1 MIKTDRF
8 VLDILSDKY
17 LDNVYNMLSDEEVTM
32 YLNMNK
38 HNDINDTKKL
48 LLDYYNDKDKYPFVI
63 LDNDRFVGVFLI
75 KLDLFDED
83 CFEFTIYIDKSYWNK
98 GVYTEVLPYMTDY
111 AFKEIGTG
119 NFRGFV
125 MENNLASRRVL
136 EKCNFTLEKIFKVDG
151 IEGNIYS
158 YLITKED
165 YLK

>member
-17 LDNVYNMLSDEEVTM
+17 LDNVYKMLSDEEVIL
-32 YLNMNK
+32 YLNMDK
-38 HNDINDTKKL
+38 HKDIDDTKNL
-48 LLDYYNDKDKYPFVI
+48 FLDYSNDKDKYPFVI
-63 LDNDRFVGVFLI
+63 LDNDNFVGVFLI
-75 KLDLFDED
+75 KLDLYDKD
-83 CFEFTIYIDKSYWNK
+83 CFEFTIYLDKSYWNK

-111 AFKEIGTG
+111 AFKSIGTG

-125 MENNLASRRVL
+125 MENNMASRKVL
-136 EKCNFTLEKIFKVDG
+136 EKCNFKLEKIFKVDG